1 MTIDA
6 FTEETVTYD
15 SELGESTESE
25 AVRVVTKHD
34 VYLVMMPVDE
44 FVDLM
49 NSRY

>member
-6 FTEETVTYD
+6 FTEEVVTYD
-15 SELGESTESE
+15 SELGESTESD

-34 VYLVMMPVDE
+34 VYLVMMPCDE
-44 FVDLM
+44 FIDLM